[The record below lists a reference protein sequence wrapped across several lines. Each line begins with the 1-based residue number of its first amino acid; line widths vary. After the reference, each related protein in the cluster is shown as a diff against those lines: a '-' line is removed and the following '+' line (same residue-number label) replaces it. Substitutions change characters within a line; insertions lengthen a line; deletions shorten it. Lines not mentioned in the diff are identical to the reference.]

1 MVLSQFYAYLVFIG
15 SFIEPPEGLNYFF
28 SWQNLLGSRVPRVP
42 LGRTVNVENL
52 CVHGPCSRTPRLAFT
67 LHTLRNKYQQTP
79 TPRPNVSQHLH
90 LDVPAPSSHHMN
102 TTTL

>member
-42 LGRTVNVENL
+42 LGRTVNGKPVFT
-52 CVHGPCSRTPRLAFT
+52 VHVHVHLVSPSHFT
-67 LHTLRNKYQQTP
+67 LSETNINKPQP
-79 TPRPNVSQHLH
+79 
-90 LDVPAPSSHHMN
+90 LDPMFHN
-102 TTTL
+102 TYT